1 MDKDTEEGRLVH
13 VFTQLNYTS
22 VSSKTPPM
30 PKPNVIIDGMSTST
44 IFPFIDLM
52 DGFYSIILRERNI
65 LRRALITNI
74 VIIYERL
81 MIGLRLCC
89 AASTFKGLIPNR
101 LISMRDFAPSYL
113 NDRFARSLSKD
124 GNSDLEVHR
133 LHFRKTLTLTRAVAL
148 VSSSYD
154 VRQTW
159 PRSSRWSLVIQS
171 WCFAEWEEAH
181 LWWQCIIS
189 SLLSTVS

>member
-133 LHFRKTLTLTRAVAL
+133 LHFRKTLTLTRDYKLYANHETCLSVISEVPLLGCILDTNSVRLDLENINPITDCL
-148 VSSSYD
+148 V
-154 VRQTW
+154 
-159 PRSSRWSLVIQS
+159 
-171 WCFAEWEEAH
+171 
-181 LWWQCIIS
+181 
-189 SLLSTVS
+189 